1 MSRGRG
7 RPRTFD
13 EAEVRAAIVDCFRT
27 KGYAATS
34 LDDLA
39 RATGLVRPSLY
50 AAFGSKE
57 QMFLGAMEDFAAG
70 IRRQLEVVTGGASS
84 ARTALIQLFETALD
98 IYLDGDGGRGCLV
111 FTTAAAEAPTHPE
124 IRARLFQQIA
134 ANDDL
139 FHRLLARHA
148 PQADPPSLEAASVL
162 AAATL
167 HSLGIRARA
176 GGERDSLLRFAATA
190 AEGIAALAAHP
201 QATAART

>member
-1 MSRGRG
+1 MSRGR
-7 RPRTFD
+7 PRKFV
-13 EAEVRAAIVDCFRT
+13 EAEVRSAIVDCFRT

-70 IRRQLEVVTGGASS
+70 IRQQLEVVSGGASS
-84 ARTALIQLFETALD
+84 ARTALTLVFETALD
-98 IYLDGDGGRGCLV
+98 IYLDRDGGRGCLV

-134 ANDDL
+134 SNDEF
-139 FHRLLARHA
+139 FHRLLARCA
-148 PQADPPSLEAASVL
+148 PQADPPSLEAASAL

-176 GGERDSLLRFAATA
+176 GNERESLMRFAATA
-190 AEGIAALAAHP
+190 AEGIAALVAQP
-201 QATAART
+201 RATAART

>member
-27 KGYAATS
+27 KGYAATT

-70 IRRQLEVVTGGASS
+70 IRQQLAVVTGGASS
-84 ARTALIQLFETALD
+84 ARTAIIQVFETALD

>member
-1 MSRGRG
+1 MSRGR
-7 RPRTFD
+7 PRKFV
-13 EAEVRAAIVDCFRT
+13 EAEVRSAIVDCFRT

-70 IRRQLEVVTGGASS
+70 IRQQLEVVTGGASS
-84 ARTALIQLFETALD
+84 AHTALTQVFETALD
-98 IYLDGDGGRGCLV
+98 IYLDGEGGRGCLV

-124 IRARLFQQIA
+124 IRARLFEQIA
-134 ANDDL
+134 SNDGFL
-139 FHRLLARHA
+139 HRLLARCA
-148 PQADPPSLEAASVL
+148 PQADPPSLEAASAL
-162 AAATL
+162 ASATL

-176 GGERDSLLRFAATA
+176 GNERESLMRFAATA
-190 AEGIAALAAHP
+190 AEGIAALVAQP
-201 QATAART
+201 QATAAHT